1 MAQPSSPTGRKKRP
15 SLADV
20 ANHAGVSQGAVSKV
34 IRKAYGVSPTM
45 QQRVQQSIEA
55 LGYRP
60 RTGARSLRGQ
70 TFTIAISSEI
80 PQIGNDF
87 FTQVTNGAARR
98 LTGSGYQ
105 LIIAPALAGE
115 GDQHVLES
123 LVDREVDGIIAISL
137 DVSPTTLDRLAEY
150 VPIVLIGRHDEPQNY
165 DTVTNDDAAGVML
178 AMGHLLEL
186 GHKRIAH
193 LTVKPTADL
202 PGSRPPHA
210 IRQETYETQMLK
222 HGLHSRVLYSDASEA
237 SAYDTAR
244 LLLDDQEP
252 PTAIFAGN
260 DTLAIGAL
268 RAAAERGLTARDVS
282 IVGYD
287 NIELAGHPLVSL
299 TTVDQYGATTGE
311 AAVDLLMERIAES
324 RTEPRHIKL
333 DPKLVVRGSSS
344 EPGMS
349 DKRYVESG
357 RFSVSPRLAESR

>member
-1 MAQPSSPTGRKKRP
+1 MAQDSSLTGRKRRP

-34 IRKAYGVSPTM
+34 IRKAYGVSPAM
-45 QQRVQQSIEA
+45 QHRVQQSIEE

-87 FTQVTNGAARR
+87 FTQVTNGAARK
-98 LTGSGYQ
+98 LAGSGYQ
-105 LIIAPALAGE
+105 LIIAPALEGE
-115 GDQHVLES
+115 GDQQVLES

-137 DVSPTTLDRLAEY
+137 DVSLTTLDRLAEY

-165 DTVTNDDAAGVML
+165 DTVTNDDQAGVGL
-178 AMGHLLEL
+178 AMNHLLKL

-193 LTVKPTADL
+193 LTVRPTADL

-210 IRQETYETQMLK
+210 IRQETYESQMLEA
-222 HGLHSRVLYSDASEA
+222 GLPPRVVYSDASET
-237 SAYDTAR
+237 SAYNAAR
-244 LLLDDQEP
+244 LLLDEQEP

-268 RAAAERGLTARDVS
+268 RAVAERGLSAREVS
-282 IVGYD
+282 VVGYD

-311 AAVDLLMERIAES
+311 TAVDLLMERIAQT
-324 RTEPRHIKL
+324 RTEPRHVKL
-333 DPKLVVRGSSS
+333 DPKLIVRGSSS
-344 EPGMS
+344 E
-349 DKRYVESG
+349 
-357 RFSVSPRLAESR
+357 L